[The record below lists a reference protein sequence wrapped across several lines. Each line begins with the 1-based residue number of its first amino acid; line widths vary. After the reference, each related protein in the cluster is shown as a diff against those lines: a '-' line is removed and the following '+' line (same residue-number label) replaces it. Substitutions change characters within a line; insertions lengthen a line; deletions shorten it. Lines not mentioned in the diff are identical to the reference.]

1 MKSSNPTPAL
11 LALLFVALFAL
22 PACSADTLTGP
33 EPEPAVEVH
42 GPETNDDTSN
52 TTDPPD
58 GHNTHP
64 DDL

>member
-1 MKSSNPTPAL
+1 MKSSTRIPTL
-11 LALLFVALFAL
+11 FALLFVALLAL

-33 EPEPAVEVH
+33 EPTVEVQTA
-42 GPETNDDTSN
+42 ETNDDTSN